1 MFESLSPQEIAAL
14 DHPGACPGEDKHGG
28 SGARLA
34 AEVQRLEVTI
44 ELLQRQVHLLARRG

>member
-14 DHPGACPGEDKHGG
+14 DTPEPAPARTSTEEV
-28 SGARLA
+28 ARLA